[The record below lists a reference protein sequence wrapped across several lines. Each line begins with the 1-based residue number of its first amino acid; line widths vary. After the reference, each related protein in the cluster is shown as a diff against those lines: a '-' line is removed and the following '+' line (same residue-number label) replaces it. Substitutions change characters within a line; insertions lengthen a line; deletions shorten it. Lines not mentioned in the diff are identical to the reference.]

1 MKALCKKT
9 LIHGDGSES
18 FTKGVEYEFAPG
30 TRNYVINLNTNLIDN
45 QNDPHVLGYSYVK
58 HFKLVK

>member
-18 FTKGVEYEFAPG
+18 FTKGVEYEFAP
-30 TRNYVINLNTNLIDN
+30 YQKHIINEHTKLIDN
-45 QNDPHVLGYSYVK
+45 QNDPHVLGWGYTK

>member
-18 FTKGVEYEFAPG
+18 FTKGVEYEFASG
-30 TRNYVINLNTNLIDN
+30 TRNYVININTKLIDN
-45 QNDPHVLGYSYVK
+45 QNDPHVLGWEYAK

>member
-1 MKALCKKT
+1 MKALCTKT

-18 FTKGVEYEFAPG
+18 FTKGVEYEFAWG
-30 TRNYVINLNTNLIDN
+30 TTNYVINSNTNLIDN
-45 QNDPHVLGYSYVK
+45 QKDTHVLGHSYVK

>member
-1 MKALCKKT
+1 MKAKCTKT

-18 FTKGVEYEFAPG
+18 FTNGVEYEFAPYQKH
-30 TRNYVINLNTNLIDN
+30 TINEHTKLIDN
-45 QNDPHVLGYSYVK
+45 QNDHHVLGYSYVK